1 MVNETVTIG
10 PIISA
15 WFLIWLPN
23 FKALALTPPTKESLP
38 KELVVPKGVTITAK
52 MLAAFAALLALVAA
66 IGMFAMMKI
75 GEVNSLSTE
84 MRSRTLPATQLIGD
98 LHAYT
103 SQYRIQQSGHITALT
118 PEAKAKAEKMLRN
131 ASSAISGMMD
141 DYEPLLQ
148 TKEQKALFADLKT
161 NWAQYGQL
169 TDQMVALSNANDPA
183 ANDLFDGEALDMF
196 YMVEDS
202 ILQLIDLNQKG
213 GQAISAKSEK
223 IYAESHKL
231 LIGAIGLGLVIA
243 MTLAG
248 WLMQNIAKPVKNMAA
263 SVARL
268 VDGDLSVDVPGMKR
282 KDELGSL
289 ARALDSF
296 KDLFAA
302 DKERAEAEARRARE
316 TEVTINAIGSGLS
329 ALAKGNLTHR
339 VDDNTS
345 GPLAKLHSDYNDAV
359 SHLLDAMVEIVDGCN
374 TIKNG
379 TNEIAQAS
387 ADLSLR
393 TERQAESL
401 AHTSK
406 TLGEFTGSVKLAADN
421 AKQTSSRLAIARSS
435 AEKVDETAKRAVVA
449 MRNIEASSKEMNEII
464 STIDGL
470 AFQTNLLA
478 LNAGVEA
485 ARAGASGAGFAV
497 VATEVRH
504 LAQRSAE
511 AANSIRQLVAT
522 SGAQIT
528 EGVSLVENSGEALR
542 QIVTEV
548 TEVSDLM
555 DEIAEAAGR
564 QAAGLTEISDMVTSM
579 DTATQQNAAMV
590 EESTASSRNLS
601 SETERLFDQLSFFEL
616 GRQIGYGSS
625 PAARRAPSDDWAEEK
640 MPATGATPVSHGN
653 LALAMDEDEW
663 SEF

>member
-1 MVNETVTIG
+1 M
-10 PIISA
+10 
-15 WFLIWLPN
+15 
-23 FKALALTPPTKESLP
+23 
-38 KELVVPKGVTITAK
+38 PKGLTITAK
-52 MLAAFAALLALVAA
+52 MLFAFAALLALLAA

-75 GEVNSLSTE
+75 GEVNQLSTE
-84 MRSRTLPATQLIGD
+84 MRSRTLPATQLLGD
-98 LHAYT
+98 IHAYT
-103 SQYRIQQSGHITALT
+103 SQYRIQQSGLVTAET
-118 PEAKAKAEKMLRN
+118 PEQTAKAEKMLHN
-131 ASSAISGMMD
+131 ASTAISGMLD

-148 TKEQKALFADLKT
+148 SSEQKTLFADLKT
-161 NWAQYGQL
+161 NWAQYQQL
-169 TDQMVALSNANDPA
+169 TDQMVSLQKNADPA
-183 ANDLFDGEALDMF
+183 AEAMFEGEALDMF
-196 YMVEDS
+196 YTVEDS
-202 ILQLIDLNQKG
+202 ILQLTDLSQKN

-223 IYAESHKL
+223 IYADSRNM

-243 MTLAG
+243 IVLSG
-248 WLMQNIAKPVKNMAA
+248 ILMQIIAKPVKLMAA

-268 VDGDLSVDVPGMKR
+268 VDGDLSVEVPGMNR

-296 KDLFAA
+296 KALFAA
-302 DKERAEAEARRARE
+302 DKERAEAEALRARE
-316 TEVTINAIGSGLS
+316 TQATIDAIGNGLS
-329 ALAKGNLTHR
+329 ALAKGNLQHR
-339 VDDNTS
+339 VDGGAS
-345 GPLAKLHSDYNDAV
+345 GPLAKLHTDFNEAV
-359 SHLLDAMVEIVDGCN
+359 SHLHDAMVEIVEGCN
-374 TIKNG
+374 TIKSG

-387 ADLSLR
+387 SDLSLR

-406 TLGEFTGSVKLAADN
+406 TLGEFTDSVKVAADN
-421 AKQTSSRLAIARSS
+421 ARQTSSRLAVARSS
-435 AEKVDETAKRAVVA
+435 AEKVDETAKRAAMA

-522 SGAQIT
+522 SSAQIT

-548 TEVSDLM
+548 TDVSDLM

-564 QAAGLTEISDMVTSM
+564 QATGLSEISEMVTSM
-579 DTATQQNAAMV
+579 DTTTQQNAAMV
-590 EESTASSRNLS
+590 EEATASSRNLA
-601 SETERLFDQLSFFEL
+601 SETERLVEQLSFFEL
-616 GRQIGYGSS
+616 AHQARYGSS
-625 PAARRAPSDDWAEEK
+625 LGAQSWSSSSESEDAPSFSRQHSA
-640 MPATGATPVSHGN
+640 PAVHGN
-653 LALAMDEDEW
+653 LALDVDDDEW
-663 SEF
+663 NEF

>member
-1 MVNETVTIG
+1 M
-10 PIISA
+10 S
-15 WFLIWLPN
+15 
-23 FKALALTPPTKESLP
+23 
-38 KELVVPKGVTITAK
+38 KGLNITAK
-52 MLAAFAALLALVAA
+52 MLAAFAALLALLAA
-66 IGMFAMMKI
+66 IGLFAMMKI
-75 GEVNSLSTE
+75 GEVNSLSSE

-103 SQYRIQQSGHITALT
+103 SQYRIQQSGLITAAT
-118 PEAKAKAEKMLRN
+118 PEARAKAEKLLRN
-131 ASSAISGMMD
+131 AANAISGMMD
-141 DYEPLLQ
+141 DYEPMLQ

-161 NWAQYGQL
+161 NWTQYNQL
-169 TDQMVALSNANDPA
+169 TDQMIALADADDTA
-183 ANDLFDGEALDMF
+183 AADLFEGEALDMF
-196 YMVEDS
+196 YTVEDS
-202 ILQLIDLNQKG
+202 ILQLIDLNVKS
-213 GQAISAKSEK
+213 GQAISTKSAT
-223 IYAESHKL
+223 IYAESRQM
-231 LIGAIGLGLVIA
+231 LIAAIGLGLVVA
-243 MTLAG
+243 LALSG
-248 WLMQNIAKPVKNMAA
+248 LLMHTVAKPVKKMAA
-263 SVARL
+263 SVKLL
-268 VDGDLSVDVPGMKR
+268 VDGDLSVEIPGMNR

-296 KDLFAA
+296 KALFAA
-302 DKERAEAEARRARE
+302 DKERAEADAQRAAE
-316 TEVTINAIGSGLS
+316 TEATITAIGNGLA
-329 ALAKGNLTHR
+329 ALAKGNLTHH
-339 VDDNTS
+339 VDDDAS

-359 SHLLDAMVEIVDGCN
+359 AHLLDAMVEIVEGCN

-387 ADLSLR
+387 SDLSLR

-406 TLGEFTGSVKLAADN
+406 TLGEFTDSVKIAADN
-421 AKQTSSRLAIARSS
+421 ARQTSSRLAIARES
-435 AEKVDETAKRAVVA
+435 AERVDETAKRAVIA
-449 MRNIEASSKEMNEII
+449 MRNIEASSKEMNDII

-564 QAAGLTEISDMVTSM
+564 QASGLAEISEMVTSM
-579 DTATQQNAAMV
+579 DTTTQQNAAMV
-590 EESTASSRNLS
+590 EESTASSRNLHL
-601 SETERLFDQLSFFEL
+601 ETERLVEQLSFFEL
-616 GRQIGYGSS
+616 GNRPNYNNGLGALPAADASTHWDEDR
-625 PAARRAPSDDWAEEK
+625 PAARP
-640 MPATGATPVSHGN
+640 MPARHGN
-653 LALAMDEDEW
+653 LALKVEDDEW
-663 SEF
+663 AEF

>member
-1 MVNETVTIG
+1 M
-10 PIISA
+10 S
-15 WFLIWLPN
+15 
-23 FKALALTPPTKESLP
+23 
-38 KELVVPKGVTITAK
+38 KGLNITAK
-52 MLAAFAALLALVAA
+52 MLAAFAALLALLAA
-66 IGMFAMMKI
+66 IGLFAMMKI
-75 GEVNSLSTE
+75 GEVNSLSSE

-103 SQYRIQQSGHITALT
+103 SQYRIQQSGLITAAT
-118 PEAKAKAEKMLRN
+118 PEARAKAEKLLRN
-131 ASSAISGMMD
+131 AANAISGMMD
-141 DYEPLLQ
+141 DYEPMLQ

-161 NWAQYGQL
+161 NWTQYNQL
-169 TDQMVALSNANDPA
+169 TDQMIALADADDTA
-183 ANDLFDGEALDMF
+183 AADLFEGEALDMF
-196 YMVEDS
+196 YTVEDS
-202 ILQLIDLNQKG
+202 ILQLIDLNVKS
-213 GQAISAKSEK
+213 GQAISTKSAT
-223 IYAESHKL
+223 IYAESRQM
-231 LIGAIGLGLVIA
+231 LIAAIGLGLVVA
-243 MTLAG
+243 LALSG
-248 WLMQNIAKPVKNMAA
+248 LLMHTVAKPVKKMAA
-263 SVARL
+263 SVKLL
-268 VDGDLSVDVPGMKR
+268 VDGDLSVEIPGMNR

-296 KDLFAA
+296 KALFAA
-302 DKERAEAEARRARE
+302 DKERAEADAQRAAE
-316 TEVTINAIGSGLS
+316 TEATITAIGNGLA
-329 ALAKGNLTHR
+329 ALAKGNLTHH
-339 VDDNTS
+339 VDDDAS

-359 SHLLDAMVEIVDGCN
+359 AHLLDAMVEIVEGCN

-387 ADLSLR
+387 SDLSLR

-406 TLGEFTGSVKLAADN
+406 TLGEFTDSVKIAADN
-421 AKQTSSRLAIARSS
+421 ARQTSSRLAIARES
-435 AEKVDETAKRAVVA
+435 AA
-449 MRNIEASSKEMNEII
+449 SKEMNDII

-564 QAAGLTEISDMVTSM
+564 QASGLAEISEMVTSM
-579 DTATQQNAAMV
+579 DTTTQQNAAMV
-590 EESTASSRNLS
+590 EESTASSRNLHL
-601 SETERLFDQLSFFEL
+601 ETERLVEQLSFFEL
-616 GRQIGYGSS
+616 GNRPNYNNGLGALPAADASTHWDEDR
-625 PAARRAPSDDWAEEK
+625 PAARP
-640 MPATGATPVSHGN
+640 MPARHGN
-653 LALAMDEDEW
+653 LALKVEDDEW
-663 SEF
+663 AEF